1 MKNLKI
7 AKALSLIGPYPY
19 NPTLIF
25 SFFSACYFSRFIPII
40 IKQPHG
46 LPRYITALAMLAIA
60 VIPSF
65 SFATL
70 AFLFQKYRRWSSTSL
85 LWYVG
90 EVSVGQSFL
99 FICAPIIKKFLKEK
113 YNFEY
118 EAALT
123 LTIGFWFGSLMIILI
138 VLALLHR
145 AELSIIRRLEKA
157 DKLKLELQKAREEL
171 VLSDEELRRQT
182 SQFLHDRVQS
192 DLMVVAMELK
202 SIQRKL
208 SGEAS
213 ETIAKAISRLEQTR
227 TSDLKNLVQTLTPN
241 LVGTG
246 FTNSLKYFQAQ
257 YHSSFTLDLS
267 ISDKSEE
274 LRESQQLGLFRII
287 EQSLLNSLIHGPT
300 KSVKVSISISDAGEC
315 VLEIHDFGPGADVT
329 IIKPGVGSSIID
341 SWVSILNAVKKITTS
356 PGNGYVISVSFHK

>member
-1 MKNLKI
+1 
-7 AKALSLIGPYPY
+7 
-19 NPTLIF
+19 
-25 SFFSACYFSRFIPII
+25 
-40 IKQPHG
+40 
-46 LPRYITALAMLAIA
+46 MLAIA

-123 LTIGFWFGSLMIILI
+123 LTIWFWFSSLMIILI

-157 DKLKLELQKAREEL
+157 DKLTLELQKAREKL

-192 DLMVVAMELK
+192 DLMVVAMKLK
-202 SIQRKL
+202 SIQGQTSPEVDVVIR
-208 SGEAS
+208 
-213 ETIAKAISRLEQTR
+213 KAIASLESTR
-227 TSDLKNLVQTLTPN
+227 TADLRNLVQVLTPN
-241 LVGTG
+241 FTG
-246 FTNSLKYFQAQ
+246 AGLGEALKKLRGQ
-257 YHSSFTLDLS
+257 YHSSMEVLVEFSPDLETL
-267 ISDKSEE
+267 SEG
-274 LRESQQLGLFRII
+274 QKLGIFRIA
-287 EQSLLNSLIHGPT
+287 EQALLNSLVHGPA
-300 KSVKVSISISDAGEC
+300 SEVQISITADNRGVISLQVSDN
-315 VLEIHDFGPGADVT
+315 GPGAQVEE
-329 IIKPGVGSSIID
+329 IKSGVGSAIVD
-341 SWVSILNAVKKITTS
+341 SWVSILKGKKEVVTK
-356 PGNGYVISVSFHK
+356 PGEGYSISVTFNR